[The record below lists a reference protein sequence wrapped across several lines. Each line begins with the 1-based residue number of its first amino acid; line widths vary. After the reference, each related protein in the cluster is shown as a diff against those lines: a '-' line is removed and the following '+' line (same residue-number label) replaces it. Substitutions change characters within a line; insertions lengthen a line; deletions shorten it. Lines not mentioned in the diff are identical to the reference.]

1 MTDDQSSD
9 VHRFWEAR
17 YASSEGVWSGRVNTL
32 VREVAESLEP
42 GSALDLG
49 CGEGGDAVW
58 LASRGWRTVGVDL
71 SETAVERARTAAA
84 SVGLDAN
91 AVRFV
96 AADLSEWT
104 TTQTFDF
111 VTSAFLHSWPVE
123 IPRSDIV
130 RRSKDF
136 VAPGGS
142 LLVVAHAA
150 PPPWAD
156 AASVSSASFP
166 TPESDLAAM
175 ELPDDWHVD
184 RCELNEREAIGPGG
198 QRATLID
205 SVVLAR
211 RPS

>member
-1 MTDDQSSD
+1 MTDEESSD
-9 VHRFWEAR
+9 AHQFWEAR
-17 YASSEGVWSGRVNTL
+17 YASSEAIWSGRVNTV
-32 VREVAESLEP
+32 VREIAESLEP

-58 LASRGWRTVGVDL
+58 LASRGWETVGVDL
-71 SETAVERARTAAA
+71 SDTAVARARAAAA
-84 SVGLDAN
+84 SVGLDSN
-91 AVRFV
+91 AVRFIT
-96 AADLSEWT
+96 ADLSEWAT
-104 TTQTFDF
+104 AQTFDL
-111 VTSAFLHSWPVE
+111 VSSAFLHSWPVE

-156 AASVSSASFP
+156 AASVSSESFP

-198 QRATLID
+198 QRAMLID

>member
-1 MTDDQSSD
+1 MTDEESSD
-9 VHRFWEAR
+9 AHQFWEAR
-17 YASSEGVWSGRVNTL
+17 YASSEAIWSGRVNTV

-58 LASRGWRTVGVDL
+58 LASRGWETVGVDL
-71 SETAVERARTAAA
+71 SDTAVARARAAAA
-84 SVGLDAN
+84 SVGLDSN
-91 AVRFV
+91 TVRFIT
-96 AADLSEWT
+96 ADLSEWAT
-104 TTQTFDF
+104 AQTFDL
-111 VTSAFLHSWPVE
+111 VSSAFLHSWPVE

-136 VAPGGS
+136 VAPGGL

>member
-1 MTDDQSSD
+1 MTDEESSD
-9 VHRFWEAR
+9 AHQFWEAR
-17 YASSEGVWSGRVNTL
+17 YASSEAIWSGRVNTV

-58 LASRGWRTVGVDL
+58 LASRGWETVGVDL
-71 SETAVERARTAAA
+71 SDTAVARARAAAA
-84 SVGLDAN
+84 SVGLEAN

-96 AADLSEWT
+96 AADLSEWAT
-104 TTQTFDF
+104 AQTFDL
-111 VTSAFLHSWPVE
+111 VSSAFLHSWPVE
-123 IPRSDIV
+123 IPRADIV